1 MHCAYTQSQC
11 CACRCVQN
19 TINHAGGASD
29 THAVVPLLS
38 LRASLARL
46 GEYDER
52 QPEGLHAREGL
63 AEVDG
68 EVVLHLPQ
76 HEACARER
84 VGRILRPHLEVFA
97 RSFLRERA
105 GVAPKPE
112 VPRGVARIPLLR
124 LAVNERHAVRV
135 HLDITL
141 LVVLQPVDPAHAQAV
156 LPVDEELV
164 ARAEARRALGHVT
177 LWVRAL
183 IHRLH
188 LGGAALERRR
198 VAVCSILAAARL
210 ACQEEV
216 VAGAGEQPLAPD
228 DDAFQELVLGEVG
241 RLRQQ
246 LRAVG
251 EPDDGRIV
259 ARLVLLRLA
268 VAHMDRVAHMG
279 LVSLFVGARLGGIGP
294 RRRRVANGARPVG
307 PGS

>member
-1 MHCAYTQSQC
+1 MMSASPKASTLEKGWRKWTAKWSSIFPSTKRALASESGASFGRIWRFLHAARAREARQQPAVTGAHVTSFIRFSHMRHERDSPLIRPHCAAGSSPR
-11 CACRCVQN
+11 AC
-19 TINHAGGASD
+19 
-29 THAVVPLLS
+29 
-38 LRASLARL
+38 
-46 GEYDER
+46 ER
-52 QPEGLHAREGL
+52 T
-63 AEVDG
+63 
-68 EVVLHLPQ
+68 
-76 HEACARER
+76 
-84 VGRILRPHLEVFA
+84 
-97 RSFLRERA
+97 SFLRERA

-135 HLDITL
+135 HLDITPARRAQQL
-141 LVVLQPVDPAHAQAV
+141 EAAPARSVRERRASRCAEPVDPAHAQAV

-268 VAHMDRVAHMG
+268 
-279 LVSLFVGARLGGIGP
+279 
-294 RRRRVANGARPVG
+294 
-307 PGS
+307 